1 MLARGIFF
9 MEGQMAANLKA
20 SFRREIN
27 RLGRDV
33 VRRTSE
39 LASLK
44 GELKMYERVHA
55 LLGAEAARGRR
66 AARRLRRGARID
78 WSSVIER
85 LPNPFTVADVAKRKE
100 AKAKSPV
107 YLRQIVSRWAKQK
120 KVKRVARGKYRKF

>member
-1 MLARGIFF
+1 M
-9 MEGQMAANLKA
+9 ANLKA

-120 KVKRVARGKYRKF
+120 KVKRVARGKYRKV